1 MEAFDEL
8 YAMSSADAAA
18 EAAVTAVAAAKAA
31 AAKAADL
38 SEAQTDMFPA
48 KLSLAM
54 AYVPYQSFDGLYD
67 GGDALAHGTLFRAL
81 DLPFYGAKKEKN

>member
-8 YAMSSADAAA
+8 YVMSSADAAA
-18 EAAVTAVAAAKAA
+18 EAAVTAA
-31 AAKAADL
+31 AADL
-38 SEAQTDMFPA
+38 SEAQTDMLPA

-54 AYVPYQSFDGLYD
+54 AYVPYQSFDGLYE

-81 DLPFYGAKKEKN
+81 DLPFYGAKKN

>member
-18 EAAVTAVAAAKAA
+18 EAAVTSA

-54 AYVPYQSFDGLYD
+54 AYVPYQSFDGLYE

-81 DLPFYGAKKEKN
+81 DLPFYGAKKN

>member
-18 EAAVTAVAAAKAA
+18 EAAVTAVAA
-31 AAKAADL
+31 DL
-38 SEAQTDMFPA
+38 SEAQTDMLPA

-54 AYVPYQSFDGLYD
+54 AYVPYQSFDGLYE

-81 DLPFYGAKKEKN
+81 DLPFYGAKKN